1 MPLANQI
8 VNSLNGTT
16 SAFITRSEVIQGLS
30 TIANDLSGFNF
41 SNIFANPNPLFSTVT
56 VNAGGSVLG
65 ANIIG
70 AGSAYQISSVVETY
84 NRMFASAADPFVL
97 GVRTNTG
104 AANQYVP
111 LALQQLWLKNTIF
124 TNEPTT
130 VIGPTSFNYATS
142 IGTNYPI
149 INLNTATNTVA
160 LSNISSLNG
169 VNPTTAGTTFTS
181 LTGSNITMTGTLTSP
196 QIVSLSSINGAAYT
210 PVFNSSYTGQFSV
223 TAPANSNA
231 VLITSI
237 TLPAGTLKPNTS
249 YLFDVPLTFVSI
261 PPAQPTNFVLN
272 IGLRLGN
279 NGQINYQYPLFI
291 NNFSQSL
298 GLSLSGV
305 AQTNAVSVTSQTIDL
320 ICVQNTGSNFTCTF
334 AAPSAGGA
342 NTYTLKQ
349 LI

>member
-1 MPLANQI
+1 MPLTNQI

-16 SAFITRSEVIQGLS
+16 SAFITRQEVVQGLS

-41 SNIFANPNPLFSTVT
+41 SNIFANPNPLFSTIT
-56 VNAGGSVLG
+56 MNASGNIQGAAQVYATGALG
-65 ANIIG
+65 
-70 AGSAYQISSVVETY
+70 ISSVVETY
-84 NRMFASAADPFVL
+84 NRMFASGTDPFVL
-97 GVRTNTG
+97 GIRNG
-104 AANQYVP
+104 ANQYQPV
-111 LALQQLWLKNTIF
+111 ALGQLWVKPNVF
-124 TNEPTT
+124 TNETACVVAPA
-130 VIGPTSFNYATS
+130 SLNYATA
-142 IGTNYPI
+142 IGTNYPV
-149 INLNTATNTVA
+149 INFNSATNQVS
-160 LSNISSLNG
+160 LSNISSING
-169 VNPTTAGTTFTS
+169 NPPSGQNTFTS
-181 LTGSNITMTGTLTSP
+181 LTGSNITLSGMLTSP
-196 QIVSLSSINGAAYT
+196 QIVNLSSINGATYT
-210 PVFNSSYTGQFSV
+210 PVYNSSYTGTYSV

-231 VLITSI
+231 VLIGSI

-261 PPAQPTNFVLN
+261 PPGQPTNFVLN

-291 NNFSQSL
+291 NQFSQSL

-320 ICVQNTGSNFTCTF
+320 ICVQNTGSNFQCTF